1 MKLGLEQ
8 VFCFL
13 FFVFLL
19 VVGVKVMAIGFG
31 GIQGRK
37 LYIYMRIY
45 PSTFMEKTFKCFRLY
60 FRSNN
65 KIGENDG
72 HYLFEHMEQ
81 F

>member
-1 MKLGLEQ
+1 
-8 VFCFL
+8 
-13 FFVFLL
+13 
-19 VVGVKVMAIGFG
+19 
-31 GIQGRK
+31 
-37 LYIYMRIY
+37 MRTY
-45 PSTFMEKTFKCFRLY
+45 PRFMENKFKCFRLY